1 MDNRS
6 KNHHLSTK
14 TGYFMDKKETGI
26 MEKKYR
32 FETLQVR
39 AGQEIDPVSKGTAVP
54 IYQSTAYT
62 FDDMQYGAELFE
74 LKRPGNI
81 YTRITNTTNDVFEKR
96 MAALEGGVAAV
107 STASGQSAVFL
118 AVTNICGPGDNI
130 VAQPYLYGG
139 TFTMFA
145 ITLRDMGIDVRFA
158 KSDNVAD
165 LEALVDGHTKAI
177 FLENLGNPAFNIP
190 DYEPI
195 VEMARRKGIC
205 VMVDNTFGMGGYL
218 FRPFEWGA
226 NVSIHSATKWIC
238 GHGTALGGVV
248 VDGGN
253 FDWTPEKYPLLAAPS
268 ESYHGLVYKEVFGN
282 AAFAGRV
289 RVDGLRNIGP
299 AASPFNSFLMLQGLE
314 TLSLRAERCCANALA
329 IAEFLEGHPAVE
341 SVNYVG
347 LRSNPYHE
355 LACKYLRNGFG
366 GVLTFRVKGGFDA
379 AAALVSRLE
388 LILHVGSVGDAK
400 SLIVHP
406 ASTTHSQLSP
416 EEQVAAGVY
425 PNMLRLSVGIENVE
439 DLIADLAAALH

>member
-1 MDNRS
+1 
-6 KNHHLSTK
+6 
-14 TGYFMDKKETGI
+14 
-26 MEKKYR
+26 
-32 FETLQVR
+32 
-39 AGQEIDPVSKGTAVP
+39 
-54 IYQSTAYT
+54 
-62 FDDMQYGAELFE
+62 MQYGAELFE

-81 YTRITNTTNDVFEKR
+81 YTRITNTTNEVFEKR

-118 AVTNICGPGDNI
+118 SITNICGPGDNI
-130 VAQPYLYGG
+130 VAQPFLYGG

-145 ITLRDMGIDVRFA
+145 ITLRDMGIEVRFA

-165 LEALVDGHTKAI
+165 LEALTDSRTKAI

-253 FDWTPEKYPLLAAPS
+253 FDWTAEKYPLLAAPS
-268 ESYHGLVYKEVFGN
+268 ESYHGLVYKEVFGD

-329 IAEFLEGHPAVE
+329 IAEFLEKHPAVE

-347 LRSNPYHE
+347 LKNNPYHE

-379 AAALVSRLE
+379 AASLVSRLE

-425 PNMLRLSVGIENVE
+425 PNMLRLSVGIENVD
-439 DLIADLAAALH
+439 DLIDDLASALK

>member
-1 MDNRS
+1 
-6 KNHHLSTK
+6 
-14 TGYFMDKKETGI
+14 
-26 MEKKYR
+26 MEKKNYK

-39 AGQEIDPVSKGTAVP
+39 AGQEIDPTSKGTAVP

-81 YTRITNTTNDVFEKR
+81 YTRITNTTNEVFEKR

-130 VAQPYLYGG
+130 VAQPFLYGG

-145 ITLRDMGIDVRFA
+145 ITLRDMGIEVRFA

-165 LEALVDGHTKAI
+165 LEALTDSRTKAI

-253 FDWTPEKYPLLAAPS
+253 FDWTAEKYPLLAAPS

-329 IAEFLEGHPAVE
+329 IAEFLETHPAVE

-347 LRSNPYHE
+347 LKNNPYHE

-416 EEQVAAGVY
+416 EEQIAAGVY
-425 PNMLRLSVGIENVE
+425 PNMLRLSVGIENVD
-439 DLIADLAAALH
+439 DLIADLAAALQ

>member
-1 MDNRS
+1 
-6 KNHHLSTK
+6 
-14 TGYFMDKKETGI
+14 
-26 MEKKYR
+26 MEKKNYK

-81 YTRITNTTNDVFEKR
+81 YTRITNTTNEVFEKR
-96 MAALEGGVAAV
+96 MAALEGGIAAV

-118 AVTNICGPGDNI
+118 AITNICGPGDNI
-130 VAQPYLYGG
+130 VAQPFLYGG

-145 ITLRDMGIDVRFA
+145 ITLRDMGIEVRFA

-165 LEALVDGHTKAI
+165 LEALTDSRTKAI

-195 VEMARRKGIC
+195 VEMARRKDIC

-218 FRPFEWGA
+218 FRPFEWGC

-253 FDWTPEKYPLLAAPS
+253 FDWTAEKYPLLAAPS
-268 ESYHGLVYKEVFGN
+268 ESYHGLVYKEVFGD

-329 IAEFLEGHPAVE
+329 IAEFLEKHPAVE

-347 LRSNPYHE
+347 LKNNPYHE

-425 PNMLRLSVGIENVE
+425 PNMLRLSVGIENVD
-439 DLIADLAAALH
+439 DLIADLAAALE

>member
-1 MDNRS
+1 MS
-6 KNHHLSTK
+6 
-14 TGYFMDKKETGI
+14 
-26 MEKKYR
+26 EKKYK

-81 YTRITNTTNDVFEKR
+81 YTRITNTTNEVFEKR

-107 STASGQSAVFL
+107 ATASGQSAVFL
-118 AVTNICGPGDNI
+118 SITNICGPGDNV
-130 VAQPYLYGG
+130 VAQPFLYGG

-145 ITLRDMGIDVRFA
+145 ITLRDMGIEVRFA
-158 KSDNVAD
+158 KSDSAED
-165 LEALVDGHTKAI
+165 LEALTDSRTKAI
-177 FLENLGNPAFNIP
+177 FLENLGNPAFNVP

-195 VEMARRKGIC
+195 IEMARRKNIC

-218 FRPFEWGA
+218 FRPGEWGA

-248 VDGGN
+248 VDCGN
-253 FDWTPEKYPLLAAPS
+253 FGWTPEKYPLLARPS
-268 ESYHGLVYKEVFGN
+268 ESYHGLVYTEVFGK

-299 AASPFNSFLMLQGLE
+299 APSPFNSFLMLQGLE
-314 TLSLRAERCCANALA
+314 TLSLRAERCCANTLA
-329 IAEFLEGHPAVE
+329 VAEFLEGHPAVA
-341 SVNYVG
+341 SVNYPG
-347 LRSNPYHE
+347 LKSNPYHAN
-355 LACKYLRNGFG
+355 ACKYLRNGFG
-366 GVLTFRVKGGFDA
+366 GVLTFRVKGGFEA
-379 AAALVSRLE
+379 AAALVGRLE

-406 ASTTHSQLSP
+406 ASTTHSQLSGQ
-416 EEQVAAGVY
+416 EQIAAGVY
-425 PNMLRLSVGIENVE
+425 PDMLRLSVGIENVD
-439 DLIADLAAALH
+439 DLIADLQAAL